1 MEDIHRRLCDRFEGF
16 CSCPLSRFLDVV
28 GGIARVW
35 SVRCM
40 GDDEFRPTILRLPS
54 DRSAGSTPPASPP
67 ASLAAA
73 ATAAAAAHAF
83 QLCDRACTASGAL
96 SAVAEPLT
104 HDRRQPQCRIANV
117 IGPFS
122 SPFAAAAPA
131 ASTIATATVAADTVL
146 QFLLEAGGEG
156 CAWSQD
162 SDHSTGPEAVRE
174 ALSVC
179 DSGAGR
185 GEKDWPLTRTDD
197 TWLQE
202 WECRGGGAASGASSD
217 AAYDGCGAWSGG
229 GDAGG
234 VADWGLYGLWGP
246 EASAVLDD
254 CALWQL

>member
-1 MEDIHRRLCDRFEGF
+1 
-16 CSCPLSRFLDVV
+16 
-28 GGIARVW
+28 
-35 SVRCM
+35 M

-73 ATAAAAAHAF
+73 ATAAPAAHAF
-83 QLCDRACTASGAL
+83 QLCGRASSAAAAL
-96 SAVAEPLT
+96 PAAAEPLN

-131 ASTIATATVAADTVL
+131 ASATAAAAAAADTVL

-162 SDHSTGPEAVRE
+162 SDRRSPDHSTGPEAVRE
-174 ALSVC
+174 ALSAC

-197 TWLQE
+197 TSLQE
-202 WECRGGGAASGASSD
+202 CRHGGAASGASSD

>member
-1 MEDIHRRLCDRFEGF
+1 
-16 CSCPLSRFLDVV
+16 
-28 GGIARVW
+28 
-35 SVRCM
+35 M

-54 DRSAGSTPPASPP
+54 DLSAGSTPPASPP

-73 ATAAAAAHAF
+73 ATAAPAAHAF

-96 SAVAEPLT
+96 STVAEPLT
-104 HDRRQPQCRIANV
+104 HDRRQPQCRVARADGV

-122 SPFAAAAPA
+122 FPFPAAAPA
-131 ASTIATATVAADTVL
+131 ASATAAAAAAAHTVL

-162 SDHSTGPEAVRE
+162 SDSRSPDHSAGPEDVRE